1 MNTQLGPQGFAGNIW
16 LQAALLTIVVV
27 VLIALAAK
35 YIW

>member
-16 LQAALLTIVVV
+16 VQFVLLAIVVV
-27 VLIALAAK
+27 ALLAAT